1 MIKTILTH
9 LTGTDC
15 DQSVLAASHW
25 IARLHSGHM
34 ACVRL
39 VPDSARLI
47 AQAAQVDM
55 GTWMVLS
62 DTVTA
67 IEQGARER
75 TNRARREWDEFCK
88 REKVT
93 IADVPPG
100 PDAVSAAW
108 IETIGDEFDEITALA
123 RFHDILVVAGGPERP
138 GRLPDEALGSIIIGS
153 GRPVLLAPQ
162 TARTGPLKT
171 IAIAW
176 KDSAEAARAI
186 MAAMPLLAQAQRI
199 EVLSANEE
207 DKKAVQCLDC
217 SEAVVRHLRWHG
229 LNAHS
234 HFVIPAGRTI
244 PDAIL
249 ESARGFGADLV
260 VMGGYGHSR
269 MREFVFGGFTRHILT
284 GTDLPVLVSH

>member
-15 DQSVLAASHW
+15 DQSVLAASHR
-25 IARLHSGHM
+25 IARFRSGHM

-39 VPDSARLI
+39 IPDSATLI

-62 DTVTA
+62 DSVTA
-67 IEQGARER
+67 IEQEARER
-75 TNRARREWDEFCK
+75 TDRARRELTEFCK
-88 REKVT
+88 SEKVS
-93 IADVPPG
+93 IVDAPPG

-108 IETIGDEFDEITALA
+108 IERIGDEFDEITALA
-123 RFHDILVVAGGPERP
+123 RFYDLLVVAGGPERP

-162 TARTGPLKT
+162 TPRTGPVKT
-171 IAIAW
+171 IAITW
-176 KDSAEAARAI
+176 KDTAEAARAI
-186 MAAMPLLAQAQRI
+186 GAAMPLLAEAQRI
-199 EVLSANEE
+199 EVLSANE
-207 DKKAVQCLDC
+207 DDQKADQCLDR
-217 SEAVVRHLRWHG
+217 SEGVVRNLRWHG
-229 LNAHS
+229 LNAHG
-234 HFVIPAGRTI
+234 HPVIPAGRTI

-249 ESARGFGADLV
+249 ESARSFEADLL

-269 MREFVFGGFTRHILT
+269 MREFVFGGFTRHILK
-284 GTDLPVLVSH
+284 GTDLPVFVFH